1 MTRVVYLHGFAS
13 SPHSSKAHFFQ
24 RKFAAGG
31 VSMEIPQ
38 LDEGRFEELTISG
51 QLQVIERAVGDEPAI
66 LIGSSLGG
74 YLAAVYAS
82 RQAHRLPAQIEKLV
96 LLAPAFQFPRR
107 WRERYSDQ
115 DWERWAREGST
126 PVFHYGDGRERRLG
140 HQFVEDAAQY
150 EDEPE
155 FPQPAL
161 ILHGVRDSVVPA
173 EISRVYAAR
182 HPHTRLV
189 LFESGHELTDV
200 LEPMWLEILNFL
212 SVPETIAG
220 GSIEVSAD

>member
-13 SPHSSKAHFFQ
+13 SPQSGKAQFFR
-24 RKFAAGG
+24 RKFAERG
-31 VSMEIPQ
+31 VSMEILR

-51 QLQVIERAVGDEPAI
+51 QLRVIERAVGDGPAV

-74 YLAAVYAS
+74 YLAALYANRHS
-82 RQAHRLPAQIEKLV
+82 AQVEKLV

-107 WRERYSDQ
+107 WTERYSDQ
-115 DWERWAREGST
+115 DWERWKREGST

-140 HQFVEDAAQY
+140 YQLVEDAAQF

-161 ILHGVRDSVVPA
+161 ILHGVGDSVVPA
-173 EISRVYAAR
+173 EISRAYAAR
-182 HPHTRLV
+182 RSNSKLV

-212 SVPETIAG
+212 CVPEIIAS
-220 GSIEVSAD
+220 GSL

>member
-13 SPHSSKAHFFQ
+13 SPHSSKAQFFQ
-24 RKFAAGG
+24 RKFAERG
-31 VSMEIPQ
+31 VPMEIPR
-38 LDEGRFEELTISG
+38 LDEGRFEDLTISG
-51 QLQVIERAVGDEPAI
+51 QLRVIEHAVGDEPAI

-74 YLAAVYAS
+74 YLAALY
-82 RQAHRLPAQIEKLV
+82 AHRHPTQVEKLV

-115 DWERWAREGST
+115 DWDLWKREGST
-126 PVFHYGDGRERRLG
+126 PVFHYGEGGIRRLG
-140 HQFVEDAAQY
+140 YRFVEDAALY
-150 EDEPE
+150 EDEPD

-161 ILHGVRDSVVPA
+161 ILHGERDSVVPA

-182 HPHTRLV
+182 HPNTRLV

-200 LEPMWLEILNFL
+200 LEPMWLEIMNFL
-212 SVPETIAG
+212 SVPEIIIGA
-220 GSIEVSAD
+220 SIELSAE

>member
-1 MTRVVYLHGFAS
+1 MRVVYLHGFAS
-13 SPHSSKAHFFQ
+13 SPHSSKAQFF
-24 RKFAAGG
+24 RREFAARG
-31 VSMEIPQ
+31 VSVEIPQ

-51 QLQVIERAVGDEPAI
+51 QLRVIERAVGDQPAI
-66 LIGSSLGG
+66 LMGSSLGG
-74 YLAAVYAS
+74 YLAALYAN
-82 RQAHRLPAQIEKLV
+82 RDPAQVDKLV

-115 DWERWAREGST
+115 DWERWKREGSA

-140 HQFVEDAAQY
+140 YRFVEDAAQY

-182 HPHTRLV
+182 HPNARLV

-200 LEPMWLEILNFL
+200 LEPMWAQISAYL
-212 SVPETIAG
+212 G
-220 GSIEVSAD
+220 VSDSQFHKP

>member
-13 SPHSSKAHFFQ
+13 SPHSSKAQFFR
-24 RKFAAGG
+24 RKFAAKG
-31 VSMEIPQ
+31 VPMEIPR
-38 LDEGRFEELTISG
+38 LDEGRFEELTVSG
-51 QLQVIERAVGDEPAI
+51 QLRVIDRAVGDEPAI

-74 YLAAVYAS
+74 YLAALY
-82 RQAHRLPAQIEKLV
+82 AHRHPTQVEKLV

-115 DWERWAREGST
+115 DWEQWKREGST

-140 HQFVEDAAQY
+140 FQFVEDAAQY

-161 ILHGVRDSVVPA
+161 ILHGVRDSIVPA
-173 EISRVYAAR
+173 EISRGYAAD
-182 HPHTRLV
+182 HPNTRLV

-200 LEPMWLEILNFL
+200 LEPMWLEILTFL

-220 GSIEVSAD
+220 GSKELSAD